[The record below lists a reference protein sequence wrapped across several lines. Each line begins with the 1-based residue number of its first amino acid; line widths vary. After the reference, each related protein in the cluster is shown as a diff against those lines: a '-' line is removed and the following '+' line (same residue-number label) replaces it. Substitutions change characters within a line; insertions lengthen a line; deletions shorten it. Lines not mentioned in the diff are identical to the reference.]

1 MVTRRERE
9 QLASHGL
16 REVEPPHRQG
26 EGPRLAWV
34 FMLAVV
40 VVTIGLA
47 GVGGWMVGQWVME
60 TMR

>member
-1 MVTRRERE
+1 MVTPHERE
-9 QLASHGL
+9 QLAAQGL
-16 REVEPPHRQG
+16 REVEPPHRHG

-40 VVTIGLA
+40 VVMTGLA
-47 GVGGWMVGQWVME
+47 GIGGWMVGQWVME